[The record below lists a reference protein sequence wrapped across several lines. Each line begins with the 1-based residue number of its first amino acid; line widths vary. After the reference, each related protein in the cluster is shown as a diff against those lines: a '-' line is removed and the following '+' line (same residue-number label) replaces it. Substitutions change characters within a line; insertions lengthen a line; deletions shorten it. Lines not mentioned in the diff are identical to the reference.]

1 MPLDFPNSPTN
12 GQTYNAGGKTWEYNG
27 GVWVLRGVVA
37 NLSVDGVTGLG
48 TNVATFLATPT
59 SANLAAAVTGET
71 GSGSA
76 VFSNSPTLT
85 TPEIS
90 SISNSGTITI
100 PTGTDTLVGRATTD
114 TLTNKTL
121 SSATLTGT
129 LTAGGSTGTSGQV
142 LQSTGGGVSWI
153 LLSESDQSILANQI
167 FG

>member
-76 VFSNSPTLT
+76 VFSNSP
-85 TPEIS
+85 S
-90 SISNSGTITI
+90 
-100 PTGTDTLVGRATTD
+100 LVSPSA
-114 TLTNKTL
+114 
-121 SSATLTGT
+121 SATVLTGT
-129 LTAGGSTGTSGQV
+129 LTAGGSTGTSGQA
-142 LQSTGGGVSWI
+142 LISTGAGVQWT
-153 LLSESDQSILANQI
+153 LLAESDQSIIATALFA
-167 FG
+167 